1 MSIIGTELN
10 NAYSMKMF
18 LPKTSLGYKSN
29 NQYNNFPP
37 LMSDGRS
44 LYASWQPEAVINN
57 KLITDNNIKTNWEY
71 RNYLT
76 NNAKEIIQI
85 NTRESYNDVGYYKRY
100 ADEPTINN
108 YTSPYLYKSITDT
121 NNNNN
126 IMTDLKHTYLSREQ
140 LNSLKIIPTIK
151 T

>member
-1 MSIIGTELN
+1 MSITGEDIN

-18 LPKTSLGYKSN
+18 LPKTSLGYKTN

-37 LMSDGRS
+37 LMSDGRA

-57 KLITDNNIKTNWEY
+57 NLIKENNIKTNWEY

-76 NNAKEIIQI
+76 NNAKEIMQI
-85 NTRESYNDVGYYKRY
+85 NTRESYNDNGYYKRY
-100 ADEPTINN
+100 VEVPISND
-108 YTSPYLYKSITDT
+108 YTPPYIYNSITDMPI
-121 NNNNN
+121 NNNVS
-126 IMTDLKHTYLSREQ
+126 DLKQMYLSREQ
-140 LNSLKIIPTIK
+140 LNSLKIIPTVN